1 MTPERPG
8 PPQSV
13 PTLTEVIEWP
23 LAEQSA
29 EVPAQAPE
37 MAPPGDVA
45 RSEAIDEAELV
56 RRILQG
62 LKQQI
67 EGVLEYRIREA
78 LTPILSRA
86 ADALVR
92 DARHE
97 LSRSLGDLVNRAVA
111 EELRRQRPG
120 RADR

>member
-1 MTPERPG
+1 MTPDRPG

-23 LAEQSA
+23 
-29 EVPAQAPE
+29 VAPSSSQVATPE
-37 MAPPGDVA
+37 PAPPKLA
-45 RSEAIDEAELV
+45 HPTENIDEEQLV
-56 RRILQG
+56 RRILQS
-62 LKQQI
+62 LHQQLD
-67 EGVLEYRIREA
+67 GVLEYRIREA

-97 LSRSLGDLVNRAVA
+97 LSRSLGDLVTRAVA

-120 RADR
+120 

>member
-1 MTPERPG
+1 MTPDRPG

-13 PTLTEVIEWP
+13 PTLTEVIDWP
-23 LAEQSA
+23 VAQRSSHA
-29 EVPAQAPE
+29 AVPEA
-37 MAPPGDVA
+37 APPKIA
-45 RSEAIDEAELV
+45 AASEGLDEDEIV
-56 RRILQG
+56 RRILRSLHEQ
-62 LKQQI
+62 LD
-67 EGVLEYRIREA
+67 GVLEYRIREA

-97 LSRSLGDLVNRAVA
+97 LSRSLGDLVTRAVA

-120 RADR
+120 

>member
-1 MTPERPG
+1 VTSDRPG

-13 PTLTEVIEWP
+13 PILTEVIEWP
-23 LAEQSA
+23 VAQ
-29 EVPAQAPE
+29 PASQAAAPE
-37 MAPPGDVA
+37 AAPPKGVPGG
-45 RSEAIDEAELV
+45 EGIDEDELV
-56 RRILQG
+56 RRILHG
-62 LKQQI
+62 LHEQLD
-67 EGVLEYRIREA
+67 GVLEYRIREA

-97 LSRSLGDLVNRAVA
+97 LSRSLGDLVTRAVV

-120 RADR
+120 